1 MAWIAGINGLSMV
14 FEGNTQKNVPKV
26 YALPGNGENVALVG
40 TARLVSADSGQLIFA
55 DVVPSRGQVV
65 LSFHY
70 QTGLVASPARV
81 EVERELDYRDP
92 IPLIRLRMD
101 EPATRLQL
109 RWLPP

>member
-1 MAWIAGINGLSMV
+1 M
-14 FEGNTQKNVPKV
+14 
-26 YALPGNGENVALVG
+26 ALVG